1 MQGQVRVPSTQV
13 PVPQKNTGT
22 YFMKPQGLPIVEYG
36 KLPTLPL
43 HSPQPLLCGRAEPRR
58 EAPAHRSTLVR
69 HTGKCGPDWF

>member
-43 HSPQPLLCGRAEPRR
+43 HSPQPLLCGRA
-58 EAPAHRSTLVR
+58 
-69 HTGKCGPDWF
+69 